1 MLWLFA
7 CIILLEVVIG
17 GLYCPVAIY
26 LDALIF
32 RLFVFDVVARGIFL
46 HFSTEVAVC
55 RTTLLELVVVVLG
68 SSSFESELLE
78 CSAARLNPSF
88 SDDFFYDS
96 DAMLFSL
103 LLASSSSEA
112 DFFVWS
118 CLESVVTVVFS
129 SSSLQPSVS
138 RTCDSEA
145 TFEAKLISTL
155 KVDFADIFWPLLVFR
170 LESYVA
176 YSML

>member
-1 MLWLFA
+1 M
-7 CIILLEVVIG
+7 IG
-17 GLYCPVAIY
+17 GLY

-55 RTTLLELVVVVLG
+55 RATLVEVVMELLG
-68 SSSFESELLE
+68 SSTFESELLE

-96 DAMLFSL
+96 EAILVSL

-118 CLESVVTVVFS
+118 CLESVVTVVFP

-138 RTCDSEA
+138 STCDSEV
-145 TFEAKLISTL
+145 TFEGKLISTL
-155 KVDFADIFWPLLVFR
+155 
-170 LESYVA
+170 
-176 YSML
+176 